1 MAIGNKHKKFGEDRT
16 CSSGDMIVDKQTHTH
31 THHNRQT
38 DTLIAILC
46 APYRGGVISYVLVLL
61 FKNTCFALTSLRCR
75 AAYTLHSNDTV
86 LS

>member
-16 CSSGDMIVDKQTHTH
+16 CSSRDMIVDKQTHTPQ
-31 THHNRQT
+31 QT

-46 APYRGGVISYVLVLL
+46 APYQGGVISYVLVLL

-86 LS
+86 LSTSS